1 MKHTPEMIAKRV
13 ATRARNALAKK
24 QAAEAAA
31 ARSFTE
37 PLSKEPFV
45 RPDSKAVRTM
55 QFTLDPNPSIDV
67 SITPSKANIDML
79 AALIVAVWKKI

>member
-1 MKHTPEMIAKRV
+1 MKQSPEIIAKRV

-24 QAAEAAA
+24 QAKEAAA

-45 RPDSKAVRTM
+45 RPDSVRT
-55 QFTLDPNPSIDV
+55 FKLSLDTDPLLASNALPSQ
-67 SITPSKANIDML
+67 ANIDTL